1 MADCYEKPFLSWIRL
16 QAGRRV
22 AAGIVVRGGSVM
34 VFAVIEANIISA
46 QEAAGPVG
54 LVPTAAAGIN

>member
-16 QAGRRV
+16 QAGRRFAV
-22 AAGIVVRGGSVM
+22 GVVVKGGSVM

-46 QEAAGPVG
+46 KEAAGP
-54 LVPTAAAGIN
+54 LCA

>member
-22 AAGIVVRGGSVM
+22 AVGVVVKGGSVM

-46 QEAAGPVG
+46 KEAAGP
-54 LVPTAAAGIN
+54 LCA